1 MTVEG
6 SYDDVNRLCT
16 EVAQSKP
23 WAFVNIN
30 VRPYYAEGSRTL
42 AFEVAEQL
50 GWRTPDH
57 CVVPMASGSLFTK
70 IWKGFK
76 ELHQVGLI
84 DEPRTR
90 MSGAQATGCSPITT
104 AFEEGTLN
112 FRPQKPNTIARSIAI
127 GNPADGYY
135 ALKTLEETNGVAAMA
150 TDAEIVEGMKLLAET
165 EGIFAETAGGATIA
179 CLKHMAERGQIAP
192 GEETVAFITGG
203 GLKTTEALQGGLAE
217 PAARAR
223 PQRGILRGLRGAA
236 GARRG
241 RGRRRMMASR
251 PVRFTFSPELIK
263 EPLIYLIGREFE
275 VITNIRMADVDERVG
290 WVVLELEGESDEIDR
305 AIAWAQAK
313 GVRVDQAT
321 LGDIV
326 EG

>member
-1 MTVEG
+1 MVEG

-30 VRPYYAEGSRTL
+30 VRALLREGSRTL

-90 MSGAQATGCSPITT
+90 MSGAQATGCSPIAT

-135 ALKTLEETNGVAAMA
+135 ALKTLEETGGVGRWPR
-150 TDAEIVEGMKLLAET
+150 TPRSSEGMKLLAET
-165 EGIFAETAGGATIA
+165 EGIFAETAGGTTIA

-203 GLKTTEALQGGLAE
+203 GLKTTEALQGGLSD
-217 PAARAR
+217 PLHVPG
-223 PQRGILRGLRGAA
+223 PQRRILRGLRGAA

-251 PVRFTFSPELIK
+251 PVRFTFSPELIQ

-275 VITNIRMADVDERVG
+275 VVTNIRMADVDERVRLG
-290 WVVLELEGESDEIDR
+290 RARTGGRTRRDR
-305 AIAWAQAK
+305 PRDPPGPRRK